1 MLSPVLGSPLRDM
14 DILEQFLCRATK
26 VTKGLEHL
34 TEEEGLRELGLLSL
48 EKRRLRGIYPCT

>member
-1 MLSPVLGSPLRDM
+1 M